1 MRFDDI
7 EITIEALSKC
17 LNIIEISFNYMS
29 INISNNFIQNLS
41 NLKKLKLLDLKY
53 SSILE
58 KNKYCKVQKLKDTL
72 SNCEVLYNIYFFN

>member
-72 SNCEVLYNIYFFN
+72 SNCKVFY